1 MIDES
6 NIKVLQSWDDWT
18 TIAEALARQAAL
30 ERDDRVMFLA
40 ASVFRSI
47 GLSATAGCTEES
59 ARRLAARPPAFA
71 SDREPIP

>member
-6 NIKVLQSWDDWT
+6 KIKVLQSWDDWN

-30 ERDDRVMFLA
+30 ERDDQIMFLA

-47 GLSATAGCTEES
+47 GLSATAGCIEV
-59 ARRLAARPPAFA
+59 AARQLATISSGPE
-71 SDREPIP
+71 RTPIP